1 MYLFAISA
9 IRSTILSIEH
19 IPKEISSRRCTPLGS
34 QRNISVWVY
43 VAFHLQWSWKGNWLH
58 SNPAPSLLWNL
69 HTVPRIKIWST
80 ATWPVQWLPFLYSD
94 ERAGK
99 VCVASVG
106 CVGAASCSFDSC
118 SADRASHQEI
128 GIISARSRQKDA
140 GFPLIFWTI
149 QAGRQ
154 GFRKMLGSEIWNGG
168 FFQAALPAF
177 LNIFRVVFEPAA
189 LSGLLPKDRLWL
201 EILPNLESFI
211 CVWALPCGIGDSGLS
226 ILRCFQLERENIVLK
241 F

>member
-1 MYLFAISA
+1 MNGRGRSALHPSDALEQQVAALIRAARIEPA
-9 IRSTILSIEH
+9 IRRSESYLHGAVRKMQDSHWYFE
-19 IPKEISSRRCTPLGS
+19 PSR
-34 QRNISVWVY
+34 
-43 VAFHLQWSWKGNWLH
+43 
-58 SNPAPSLLWNL
+58 
-69 HTVPRIKIWST
+69 
-80 ATWPVQWLPFLYSD
+80 
-94 ERAGK
+94 
-99 VCVASVG
+99 
-106 CVGAASCSFDSC
+106 
-118 SADRASHQEI
+118 
-128 GIISARSRQKDA
+128 
-140 GFPLIFWTI
+140 

-168 FFQAALPAF
+168 FFQVALPAF